1 MTHTNTKILYII
13 LLLLFIILGLNCKII
28 NYQILII
35 IFICLFLTY
44 CIYKQIVIYENYKSD
59 PNIIELKNIFTNFF
73 NNKNKKWPNKLS
85 MLNNRN
91 IMNEVNI
98 YRGNKSYTINKENI
112 YMCLKDEKG
121 DIHPK
126 NMLIYVLA
134 HEFAHV
140 LSESIG
146 HTNEFNEIF
155 ISLLEELEK
164 DGIYNSDENLIQDY
178 CEKED
183 NSF

>member
-1 MTHTNTKILYII
+1 MIHKNVLYVIIMLLLISLLVINYKIL
-13 LLLLFIILGLNCKII
+13 
-28 NYQILII
+28 NYKILII
-35 IFICLFLTY
+35 IFICLFLAY
-44 CIYKQIVIYENYKSD
+44 CIYKQIVLYENYKYD
-59 PNIIELKNIFTNFF
+59 PNIIDLTNIFKNFF
-73 NNKNKKWPNKLS
+73 NNTNKTWPTNLS

-112 YMCLKDEKG
+112 YMCLKDENG
-121 DIHPK
+121 DIYPT
-126 NMLIYVLA
+126 NMLVYVLA

-140 LSESIG
+140 LSQSIG
-146 HTNEFNEIF
+146 HTDEFNVIF
-155 ISLLEELEK
+155 SSLLEELEK
-164 DGIYNSDENLIQDY
+164 DGIYNSNENIIQDY

>member
-1 MTHTNTKILYII
+1 MIHKNVLYVII
-13 LLLLFIILGLNCKII
+13 MLLLISLLVI
-28 NYQILII
+28 NYKNINYKILII
-35 IFICLFLTY
+35 IFIFLFLAY
-44 CIYKQIVIYENYKSD
+44 CIYKQIVLYENYKYD
-59 PNIIELKNIFTNFF
+59 PNIIDLTNIFKNFF
-73 NNKNKKWPNKLS
+73 NNTNKTWPTNLS

-112 YMCLKDEKG
+112 YMCLKDENG
-121 DIHPK
+121 NIYPT

-140 LSESIG
+140 LSQSIG
-146 HTNEFNEIF
+146 HTDEFNVIF
-155 ISLLEELEK
+155 TSLLEELEK
-164 DGIYNSDENLIQDY
+164 DGIYNSNENIIQDY

>member
-1 MTHTNTKILYII
+1 MIHKNVLYIIII
-13 LLLLFIILGLNCKII
+13 LLLISLLVINYKII
-28 NYQILII
+28 NYKIIII
-35 IFICLFLTY
+35 IFICLLLSY
-44 CIYKQIVIYENYKSD
+44 CVYKQIVLYENYKHD
-59 PNIIELKNIFTNFF
+59 PNIIDLTNIFKNFF
-73 NNKNKKWPNKLS
+73 NNTNKTWPTNLS

-112 YMCLKDEKG
+112 YMCLKDENG
-121 DIHPK
+121 DIYPK

-140 LSESIG
+140 LCQSIG
-146 HTNEFNEIF
+146 HTDEFNVIF
-155 ISLLEELEK
+155 SSLLEELEK
-164 DGIYNSDENLIQDY
+164 DGIYNSNENIIQDY